1 MITYNR
7 HNLCHISYEKNIFR
21 SQISLN
27 SKALCRMYNNLRSN
41 SLAYEDR
48 KARKDAKQNS
58 NLESPYLEYEVEVT
72 NKKRRLHCPGARRM
86 RRSAF
91 AAPRR
96 TRQNQCEDGPWE
108 NIVQVNKN
116 LRTKM

>member
-1 MITYNR
+1 
-7 HNLCHISYEKNIFR
+7 
-21 SQISLN
+21 
-27 SKALCRMYNNLRSN
+27 MYNNLRSN
-41 SLAYEDR
+41 SLGYEDR
-48 KARKDAKQNS
+48 KAEEEARKNAKQIP
-58 NLESPYLEYEVEVT
+58 NLESPYLEYELEVT

-96 TRQNQCEDGPWE
+96 SRQNQCEDGPWE
-108 NIVQVNKN
+108 SIVEVNKD